1 MRNREAC
8 DHDNPQEDS
17 PSATK
22 QYRPRHCAGLF
33 YALRTRKHQ
42 SLSLQKSKPEI
53 IRKWC
58 VLGDGL
64 ICATGLFLYRSTNL
78 CNIQ

>member
-1 MRNREAC
+1 MT
-8 DHDNPQEDS
+8 NPKKIHHQQQS
-17 PSATK
+17 NIGLAN
-22 QYRPRHCAGLF
+22 AGLF